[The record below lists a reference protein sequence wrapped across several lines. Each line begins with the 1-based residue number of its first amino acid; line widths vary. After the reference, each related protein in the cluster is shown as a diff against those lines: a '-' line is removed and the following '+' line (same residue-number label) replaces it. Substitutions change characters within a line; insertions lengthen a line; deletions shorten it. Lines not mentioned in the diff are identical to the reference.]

1 MIEVREQMKGLKS
14 INFKTLLGTKRT
26 KMNVIVT
33 FMAILELM
41 KYGHL
46 FIRQTEMFGDILI
59 DSLE

>member
-1 MIEVREQMKGLKS
+1 MKS
-14 INFKTLLGTKRT
+14 INFKTLLGTKHT